1 VRRFAAL
8 AVSFGVLA
16 TVYVAAC
23 VLPGGPSDAERIRF
37 TLDSATP
44 HRVPLA
50 GVVEPLI
57 TISADGQVLRNSSYR
72 LETLDAGIVRVDSTE
87 RRLRGL
93 MRGTAAVRV
102 TYLGATGTPDTVFSV
117 QVVVSRVV
125 VDSPALAFTRLGA
138 RTRLSAIALDANNAA
153 VPNVP
158 FTWSSAKPTV
168 AAVNDTGLVTAVDEG
183 ATTITAEADGVADTS
198 DVTVTQVAAAVTV
211 LPELD
216 TLRTVGRSIQLF
228 AVAFDSSNNVLF
240 TARPHWTST
249 DSTVA
254 RVDSTG
260 RATATG
266 AGTSRIVARVGAAA
280 DTATLVV
287 AQVVRVL
294 TVSPGFDT
302 LTAIA
307 DTARVIP
314 VALDSAGNE
323 ILRPSVA
330 WATSD
335 AAIATVDQAGLVR
348 AVKNGPVLV
357 TASAAGQS
365 AFATIVVHQQVTA
378 ARMAQDRVALVGVG
392 DTVRLSA
399 VGLDK
404 NGYPV
409 ADAGFSWRSGSGCV
423 ASLLQPTYWGP
434 SALVTARGAGETSII
449 ATPFG
454 GPADTAAVSVT
465 GAPAGEPEI
474 AYRSYW
480 GIEAFC
486 AVGGART
493 VLMRAHDDADP
504 YYRIYDFFDPAW
516 SPDGARLA
524 FGRVSWLTGS
534 CGIYVA
540 RADGSEM
547 RQISDRCGSPAW
559 SPDGRTL
566 AFSPANTDT
575 IYVVN
580 SDGSNVRPLF
590 AFGSGRWASDPT
602 WSPDGTKLAFVGY
615 WQDSP
620 GNWTSC
626 IFVINANGSG
636 AVCLGDTQGSGGTP
650 AWSPDGSQL
659 AFGGSD
665 LLGQLSGIWLIN
677 PDGSGATNLTQGN
690 GNGAVAPAW
699 SPDGSRLVFQ
709 GRVESYDWLAQ
720 LFVINRDG
728 TGLQPLDTGGW
739 AASGPS
745 WRRVAPPAAARAL
758 TGARRGWER

>member
-1 VRRFAAL
+1 MRRFATL
-8 AVSFGVLA
+8 AVFFGVLA

-23 VLPGGPSDAERIRF
+23 ILPGEPSGVQRIQF

-44 HRVPLA
+44 NRVPLA
-50 GVVEPLI
+50 GVFEPLI
-57 TISADGQVLRNSSYR
+57 TISADGQVLRNPAYR
-72 LETLDAGIVRVDSTE
+72 LETLDAGVVGVDSTE
-87 RRLRGL
+87 RRLLGL

-168 AAVNDTGLVTAVDEG
+168 AAVNDTGLVTAVYDG
-183 ATTITAEADGVADTS
+183 ATTITAEADGVADSS
-198 DVTVTQVAAAVTV
+198 DVRVTQVAAVVTV

-240 TARPHWTST
+240 TARPHWIST

-294 TVSPGFDT
+294 AVSPGFDT

-314 VALDSAGNE
+314 LAFDSAGNKVP
-323 ILRPSVA
+323 RPSVA

-335 AAIATVDQAGLVR
+335 AAIATVDEAGLVR
-348 AVKNGPVLV
+348 AAKNGVVLV

-409 ADAGFSWRSGSGCV
+409 ADAGFLWRSASGCV
-423 ASLLQPTYWGP
+423 ASIPANSLASGWQGP
-434 SALVTARGAGETSII
+434 SALVTARGAGETVII
-449 ATPFG
+449 AEPFALALG
-454 GPADTAAVSVT
+454 GGGQSDTAAVSVT
-465 GAPAGEPEI
+465 GAPAQYAEI
-474 AYRSYW
+474 AYSTAR
-480 GIEAFC
+480 GIEALC
-486 AVGGART
+486 SREGRT
-493 VLMRAHDDADP
+493 VLIPSRTVVFPSGGDDTFRPFA
-504 YYRIYDFFDPAW
+504 PAW
-516 SPDGARLA
+516 SPDGARVA
-524 FGRVSWLTGS
+524 FFLSEYGRGVG
-534 CGIYVA
+534 CGIYIA
-540 RADGSEM
+540 RADGSQM
-547 RQISDRCGSPAW
+547 NKVADGCGRPAW
-559 SPDGRTL
+559 SPDGMKL
-566 AFSPANTDT
+566 ALSRADT

-580 SDGSNVRPLF
+580 ADGSNVRPLF
-590 AFGSGRWASDPT
+590 ALGPGSWAEYPA
-602 WSPDGTKLAFVGY
+602 WSPDGTKLAFDRNDG
-615 WQDSP
+615 
-620 GNWTSC
+620 GC
-626 IFVINANGSG
+626 IYVMNADGSG
-636 AVCLGDTQGSGGTP
+636 AVCRGLGISP

-659 AFGGSD
+659 AFAR
-665 LLGQLSGIWLIN
+665 SGDIWLMN
-677 PDGSGATNLTQGN
+677 PDGSNATNLTN
-690 GNGAVAPAW
+690 GNGSGAEYPAW
-699 SPDGSRLVFQ
+699 SPDGSRLVFE
-709 GRVESYDWLAQ
+709 GFVEGYDWIGQ

-728 TGLQPLDTGGW
+728 TGLQQLDTEGW
-739 AASGPS
+739 YSSYPA
-745 WRRVAPPAAARAL
+745 WRPAA
-758 TGARRGWER
+758 TPP